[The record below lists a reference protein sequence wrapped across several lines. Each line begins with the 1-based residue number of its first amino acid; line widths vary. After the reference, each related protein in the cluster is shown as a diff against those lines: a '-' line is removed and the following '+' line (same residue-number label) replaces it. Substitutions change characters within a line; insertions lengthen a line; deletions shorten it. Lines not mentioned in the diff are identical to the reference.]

1 MTELEEL
8 KNHIEA
14 LEKRVEASDKK
25 IALLEETLSTLGKFK
40 ASKEMGEYIE
50 RQQNAIRMAD
60 MLSSFSDETIDMTV
74 QKSSVANIQ
83 KQQESI
89 NKQITEAVKKSK
101 INQIQDNGNSL
112 SYLKYESNGTGIT
125 ITGCTAFDPVDIII
139 PKIIDGKPVSA
150 IGKGAFKN
158 SKIKSIV
165 LSSYIKSIEDYAF
178 EDCKNLK
185 SVLNLNCNV
194 GNSAFEGCIQL
205 SEIEFGNE
213 TKSIGN
219 EAFRDC
225 KQLKNIIFG
234 ESVNS
239 IGKLAFWGCSCS
251 EINLE
256 ATQITELSR
265 SCFNGCDIRSISFPK
280 TLRTIEFEALCQ
292 AKPINVVIPD
302 YVNYVDLNFI
312 NSGNIAFLGINTMV
326 SFIDLSDNF
335 ITSQNDRIV
344 YCLPGSKVQEYC
356 QKNEVFCR
364 PLSEFPIECV
374 INDETTD
381 TSFPLNTDSE
391 SSISDAILDLS
402 LVLRA
407 IIRKNNID

>member
-50 RQQNAIRMAD
+50 RQQKAIRMAD

-74 QKSSVANIQ
+74 QKASVANIQ

-178 EDCKNLK
+178 EDCKNDR
-185 SVLNLNCNV
+185 
-194 GNSAFEGCIQL
+194 F
-205 SEIEFGNE
+205 
-213 TKSIGN
+213 
-219 EAFRDC
+219 
-225 KQLKNIIFG
+225 II
-234 ESVNS
+234 
-239 IGKLAFWGCSCS
+239 
-251 EINLE
+251 
-256 ATQITELSR
+256 
-265 SCFNGCDIRSISFPK
+265 
-280 TLRTIEFEALCQ
+280 
-292 AKPINVVIPD
+292 
-302 YVNYVDLNFI
+302 
-312 NSGNIAFLGINTMV
+312 
-326 SFIDLSDNF
+326 
-335 ITSQNDRIV
+335 
-344 YCLPGSKVQEYC
+344 
-356 QKNEVFCR
+356 
-364 PLSEFPIECV
+364 
-374 INDETTD
+374 
-381 TSFPLNTDSE
+381 
-391 SSISDAILDLS
+391 
-402 LVLRA
+402 
-407 IIRKNNID
+407 

>member
-74 QKSSVANIQ
+74 QKASVANIQ

-89 NKQITEAVKKSK
+89 NKQIAEAVKKSK

-239 IGKLAFWGCSCS
+239 IGELAFWGCSCS

-256 ATQITELSR
+256 ATQITVLSR
-265 SCFNGCDIRSISFPK
+265 SCFNGCDIRNISFPK

-292 AKPINVVIPD
+292 AKPLKIVIPE
-302 YVNYVDLNFI
+302 YINEVDLSFI
-312 NSGNIAFLGINTMV
+312 SNGMVAFLGMNT
-326 SFIDLSDNF
+326 L
-335 ITSQNDRIV
+335 ITFLDYTEISTKKNRIV
-344 YCLPGSKVQEYC
+344 YCLSGSKVQEYC
-356 QKNEVFCR
+356 IKEKIPCR

-381 TSFPLNTDSE
+381 TSFPLNTDYE

-407 IIRKNNID
+407 IIRKKNID